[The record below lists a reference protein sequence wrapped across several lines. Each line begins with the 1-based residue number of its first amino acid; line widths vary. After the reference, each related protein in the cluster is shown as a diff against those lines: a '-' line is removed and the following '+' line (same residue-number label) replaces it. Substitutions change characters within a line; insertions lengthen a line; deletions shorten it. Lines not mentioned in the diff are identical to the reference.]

1 MLSLRTIKIVV
12 DSFTVALFAA
22 VISVPLIA
30 GLASSEE
37 DLQRTEKRK
46 AAELPDFEMSQ
57 ESVSTFPARFEKF
70 YDDHFGFREQLI
82 RLHNLVK
89 VFVFGVSPSDRVVL
103 GKSGWL
109 FYSSDWDGNPVA
121 DFRNLDQFRQD
132 ALQRKAGILIRRNH
146 WLSKQGI
153 DYLYVIVPNKS
164 TVYPEYM
171 PDRLNRVRPR
181 SLVDQFAGYVTNDT
195 GVALI
200 DLRTNLLAA
209 KQALPV
215 YTRTG
220 SHWNDFGAYVGS
232 KAIVEWLD
240 GRFEQIR
247 PEPLSVGDFSTRS
260 SGGDD
265 LALMLGMDDIMTEQA
280 IVGPQRL
287 LDCEKKAPIETP
299 RFTVYWG
306 KSFSQSCG
314 NTGVRAL
321 VFRDSFSES
330 LIPYLSQHFG
340 YVAYVWTR
348 PNEKA
353 FNWFVNRHK
362 PDVVIEIHVERY
374 LRTYP

>member
-1 MLSLRTIKIVV
+1 MLTLRTIKMSV
-12 DSFTVALFAA
+12 DSVVVALFAA
-22 VISVPLIA
+22 VVSLPLIT
-30 GLASSEE
+30 GLTSSGE
-37 DLQRTEKRK
+37 DIRRTEKRT
-46 AAELPDFEMSQ
+46 ATELPDFELSQ
-57 ESVSTFPARFEKF
+57 ESLSTFPARFEKF

-89 VFVFGVSPSDRVVL
+89 VFMFSVSPSNRVVL

-109 FYSSDWDGNPVA
+109 FYSSDWDGDPVA
-121 DFRNLDQFRQD
+121 DYRNLDQFRQD
-132 ALQRKAGILIRRNH
+132 ALQRKAGILVRRNN
-146 WLSKQGI
+146 WLASQGI

-164 TVYPEYM
+164 TLYPEYM

-181 SLVDQFAGYVTNDT
+181 SLLDQFADHVRGNT
-195 GVALI
+195 GVALL
-200 DLRTNLLAA
+200 DLRPDLTAA
-209 KQALPV
+209 KQTLPV

-232 KAIVEWLD
+232 KAIVEWLG

-247 PEPLSVGDFSTRS
+247 PESLSAGDFTRTLS
-260 SGGDD
+260 PGDD
-265 LALMLGMDDIMTEQA
+265 LALMLGMDELMTEQA
-280 IVGPQRL
+280 IVRPAWPP
-287 LDCEKKAPIETP
+287 DCGKKAPIETP

-306 KSFSQSCG
+306 KSFAQSCG
-314 NTGVRAL
+314 KAGVRAL
-321 VFRDSFSES
+321 VFRDSFSEN
-330 LIPYLSQHFG
+330 LVPYLSEQFG

-374 LRTYP
+374 LRKYP